1 MKRVLPLLL
10 AAALGCSNITDTGN
24 GVVALEVKVPP
35 RLELEVGDTI
45 QLSARALDRN
55 GDSVDAAITW
65 LTPDTTVGVVTATG
79 QVTGRSGG
87 PSIGRVQA
95 AEGTLVSDFLTFTVL
110 AHADSLALPGGPAVA
125 VPAGSTSSPPLV
137 VKLLGAPDAQM
148 GGHRIVFTVTAPTF
162 TDPALRTVQLPNAAL
177 TDTVQTGADGAP
189 VAPVTL
195 DVVAG
200 TTAPPTAT
208 VQVTSLRPSGAPV
221 PGSGQTFTVTFQ

>member
-1 MKRVLPLLL
+1 MKRVAPLLV
-10 AAALGCSNITDTGN
+10 AAALACSNITDSGD
-24 GVVALEVKVPP
+24 GVVALEVKVPS
-35 RLELEVGDTI
+35 RLELEVGDTV
-45 QLSARALDRN
+45 QLAARALDRN

-65 LTPDTTVGVVTATG
+65 LTPDTTVGVVAATG
-79 QVTGRSGG
+79 QVTGRFGG

-110 AHADSLALPGGPAVA
+110 ARADSLALPGGAAVT
-125 VPAGSTSSPPLV
+125 VPTGTVSSPPLD

-148 GGHRIVFTVTAPTF
+148 GGHRLIFTVTAPVF

-177 TDTVQTGADGAP
+177 VDTVLTGVDGAP

-195 DVVAG
+195 DLVAG

-208 VQVTSLRPSGAPV
+208 VQVTALRPSGAVV